1 MATTE
6 FKRKRKVLGLNIIDF
21 VIILLVVIC
30 LVGAAVRANQ
40 QNWFSGKSDLETF
53 EIYFSVSD
61 IAYTS
66 EDALVMGDTVVLCEN
81 NCVLGTLQSIDSVL
95 PSAMYVKDAD
105 GNVISVNYPE
115 STRIDVTGTIL
126 SNGIMTENG
135 YYLGGNVYIAP
146 GKPYAVQSE
155 HMNFTLVILDIEDN

>member
-6 FKRKRKVLGLNIIDF
+6 FKKKRKVLGLNIIDL

-30 LVGAAVRANQ
+30 LVGAAIRAKQ
-40 QNWFSGKSDLETF
+40 LNWFSGDSDLEAV

-66 EDALVMGDTVVLCEN
+66 EDALVIGDTVILCEN
-81 NCVLGTLQSIDSVL
+81 NSVLGILQSIDSVL

-126 SNGIMTENG
+126 SQGTMTKNG
-135 YYLGGNVYIAP
+135 YYLGGNIFIAP

-155 HMNFTLVILDIEDN
+155 HMNFTLVILDIER